1 MIIYPAPVGGLVL
14 LLCLVWVI
22 LEMRKNTAKERKAR
36 RQARQEAK
44 AQRRDPKYWEEKT
57 QNQRAKNR
65 ELWKNMSKTDRQ
77 LYYFGIVC
85 FLLAFLIFA
94 FIGIHAMLH

>member
-1 MIIYPAPVGGLVL
+1 MLTWLLSGAYLYAMYKIIKGY
-14 LLCLVWVI
+14 
-22 LEMRKNTAKERKAR
+22 RKDSQEQ
-36 RQARQEAK
+36 RQAGREAH
-44 AQRRDPKYWEEKT
+44 ARRRDPQYWEEKT

-65 ELWKNMSKTDRQ
+65 ELWKNMPKTDRQ
-77 LYYFGIVC
+77 LYYFGIGC

>member
-1 MIIYPAPVGGLVL
+1 MYFYGPPSALAGL
-14 LLCLVWVI
+14 LLLGLLLYLLIAV
-22 LEMRKNTAKERKAR
+22 RGAKEDRQARLEAKAR
-36 RQARQEAK
+36 R
-44 AQRRDPKYWEEKT
+44 RDPQYWKECT

-65 ELWKNMSKTDRQ
+65 ELWKNMSKADRQ

-94 FIGIHAMLH
+94 FIGVHAMLH

>member
-1 MIIYPAPVGGLVL
+1 MFIYYSPSILLFLVL
-14 LLCLVWVI
+14 LWI
-22 LEMRKNTAKERKAR
+22 LWHFLKAFLGTGMD

-94 FIGIHAMLH
+94 FIGIHDMLH

>member
-1 MIIYPAPVGGLVL
+1 MVIYPAPVGGLVL

-22 LEMRKNTAKERKAR
+22 LEMRKKTAKERKVR
-36 RQARQEAK
+36 
-44 AQRRDPKYWEEKT
+44 RRDPQYWKECT

-65 ELWKNMSKTDRQ
+65 ELWKNMSKTDRR

>member
-1 MIIYPAPVGGLVL
+1 MFIYTGPGSLLAL
-14 LLCLVWVI
+14 LLLVGFVYLI
-22 LEMRKNTAKERKAR
+22 FRFAASPESRKE
-36 RQARQEAK
+36 RQEAK
-44 AQRRDPKYWEEKT
+44 ARRMDPQYWKEST